1 MAGNGRLN
9 SYQPT
14 ALDAAIAVNF
24 KTAVQV
30 LLVTACEKHLVV
42 VVPDENRKQNVPMV
56 IDHV

>member
-1 MAGNGRLN
+1 MAGDGRPD

-14 ALDAAIAVNF
+14 DPANHF

-30 LLVTACEKHLVV
+30 LLVTACEKDLVV
-42 VVPDENRKQNVPMV
+42 VVPDENRKQNVPMG